1 MPDSPLTSRI
11 RALPLQWR
19 CMIAHL
25 RGKLL
30 AKHPNQ
36 AVVETAGVGYDLTI
50 SVPTFSDLPA
60 IGTEVSLHIHTHVR
74 EDVIA
79 LYGFLRPSEKGLFEK
94 LITVSGIGP
103 KLAITIL
110 SGMPADEM
118 VGAIRGNDVARL
130 TRIPG
135 IGKKTAER
143 MVLELRD
150 KLPEASPTTVPA
162 AHAMTATE
170 EDVLSALLNLGYQRA
185 AAEKALASATKSGKG
200 GSFDSLFRESLA
212 GLAK

>member
-1 MPDSPLTSRI
+1 
-11 RALPLQWR
+11 
-19 CMIAHL
+19 MIAHL

-36 AVVETAGVGYDLTI
+36 VVVETSGVGYEVNI
-50 SVPTFSDLPA
+50 SVPTFSELPTNGA
-60 IGTEVSLHIHTHVR
+60 EVALHIHTHVR

-79 LYGFLRPSEKGLFEK
+79 LYGFLRPAEKQLFEK
-94 LITVSGIGP
+94 LMTVSGIGA

-110 SGMPADEM
+110 SGMAADEM
-118 VGAIRGNDVARL
+118 TAAIRGNDLARL

-150 KLPEASPTTVPA
+150 KLPPVAGISISTMPEMS
-162 AHAMTATE
+162 AME

-185 AAEKALASATKSGKG
+185 AAEKALASAVKNGVG
-200 GSFDSLFRESLA
+200 NGRAFDAVFRDALA
-212 GLAK
+212 GLSK

>member
-1 MPDSPLTSRI
+1 
-11 RALPLQWR
+11 
-19 CMIAHL
+19 MIAHL

-36 AVVETAGVGYDLTI
+36 VIVETTGVGYDVTI
-50 SVPTFSDLPA
+50 SVPTFSELPSLGA
-60 IGTEVSLHIHTHVR
+60 EVALHIHTHVR
-74 EDVIA
+74 EDALA
-79 LYGFLRPSEKGLFEK
+79 LYGFLRAAEKVLFEK

-110 SGMPADEM
+110 SGMPADDM

-150 KLPEASPTTVPA
+150 KLPETAPTTVTA
-162 AHAMTATE
+162 AAPISATE
-170 EDVLSALLNLGYQRA
+170 EDVLSALVNLGYQRG
-185 AAEKALASATKSGKG
+185 AAEKALETTMKNGKG
-200 GSFDSLFRESLA
+200 GSFDALFRATLGALS
-212 GLAK
+212 K